1 MERRW
6 LGIAVV
12 LGALLGVWNLAL
24 FTVPQWM
31 QVVVVRLGDPVR
43 VAHEPGLYWKLPF
56 IERVIY
62 YDRRL
67 LDQDTSPKEILT
79 RDKQQLVVDN
89 YARWRIIDPLT
100 FLRTVGDEN
109 SAQSRL
115 DDVIYSNL
123 RETLGRH
130 TLREIV
136 SEKREELMRDVTA
149 RSDQRARDYGI
160 EVIDV
165 RVKRVDLPEKNEL
178 NVFQRMRTERERLA
192 KKFRAEGDEEARKI
206 RSESDKQVQ
215 ILMADARQ
223 KSEVTRGEGDAKA
236 VAIFADAYGRD
247 PEFYEFVRT
256 LEAYRNT
263 LGSGTT
269 AILSPDSDFFR
280 LFKNID
286 AVTGSRAANTAL
298 PAPDRARTADDTS
311 PR

>member
-6 LGIAVV
+6 FGIAIV
-12 LGALLGVWNLAL
+12 LGSLLAVWNLAL

-31 QVVVVRLGDPVR
+31 QAVVVQLGEPVR

-56 IERVIY
+56 VQRVIY

-89 YARWRIIDPLT
+89 YARWRIVDPLK
-100 FLRTVGDEN
+100 FLRTVGDET

-149 RSDQRARDYGI
+149 RSDERARDYGI
-160 EVIDV
+160 EVVDV
-165 RVKRVDLPEKNEL
+165 RVRRVDLPEKNEL

-223 KSEVTRGEGDAKA
+223 KSEVTRGNGDAKA

-286 AVTGSRAANTAL
+286 AVAGNRAPAL
-298 PAPDRARTADDTS
+298 AATS
-311 PR
+311 PAVQRSSDDANAR